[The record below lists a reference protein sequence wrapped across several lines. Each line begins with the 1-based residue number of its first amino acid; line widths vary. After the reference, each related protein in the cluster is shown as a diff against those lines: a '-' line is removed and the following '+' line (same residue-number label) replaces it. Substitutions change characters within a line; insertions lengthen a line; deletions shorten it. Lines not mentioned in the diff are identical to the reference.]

1 MRHEYRKLNQPPSLC
16 FVCLTHVPAV
26 LIRYFKLNTG
36 CQDGP
41 LCKNGNA
48 RVNFDI
54 SNQNQIKSLLLS
66 HHHST
71 SALVSEILMSV
82 LQTVQK
88 NNRQFTYGQTVQK
101 NNRQFTYGQT
111 VQKNNK
117 QFTYGQTVQKSNSN
131 LHMDSTY
138 LQIYIYI

>member
-1 MRHEYRKLNQPPSLC
+1 MKKKAVKHDQLYPFGVTLFRSFLGKFWILSSCRLSLNASRISKTKPPPSLC

-54 SNQNQIKSLLLS
+54 SNQNQ
-66 HHHST
+66 
-71 SALVSEILMSV
+71 
-82 LQTVQK
+82 
-88 NNRQFTYGQTVQK
+88 
-101 NNRQFTYGQT
+101 
-111 VQKNNK
+111 
-117 QFTYGQTVQKSNSN
+117 SN
-131 LHMDSTY
+131 HFYCHITTA
-138 LQIYIYI
+138 QVPW